1 MQTGSGGG
9 KRPELP
15 EAAMIYNPVMTT
27 LTASWK
33 SALRREMEAL
43 LGPGGV
49 ISDAQEL
56 LVYEPDGLTLLRA
69 LADFVVF
76 PT

>member
-1 MQTGSGGG
+1 
-9 KRPELP
+9 
-15 EAAMIYNPVMTT
+15 MTT
-27 LTASWK
+27 LTASWE

-43 LGPGGV
+43 LGPGDV
-49 ISDAQEL
+49 ISDPEEL